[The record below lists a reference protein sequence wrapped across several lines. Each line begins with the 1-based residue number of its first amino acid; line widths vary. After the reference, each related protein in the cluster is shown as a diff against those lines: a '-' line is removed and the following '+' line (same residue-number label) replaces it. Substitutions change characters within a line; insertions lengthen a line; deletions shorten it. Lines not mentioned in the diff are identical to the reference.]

1 MRSNPTL
8 NTYENYA
15 ICSFIRSNRVRDSWV
30 KLIFTSVCGGAVGFL
45 SINDQIC
52 IHGVKSKLSSTFY
65 QLLQASLIYLSKLF
79 AILSLLNILKE
90 IEFQSSKFQKG
101 KNLSYYWIYMLWKTL
116 ESYFR
121 HLINVY
127 KQEFIFLVYTPPLPL
142 SNFFFK
148 CHNFFGKTLFL
159 LILRPCWLHKVHKI
173 RRFVRIFTSLAAIFQ
188 QSVTWQKEEVHK

>member
-1 MRSNPTL
+1 ML
-8 NTYENYA
+8 NLKLSSPNSIQTFLNSKVYLFVAIQLWTSIQFLFDNYV

-79 AILSLLNILKE
+79 AILFLLNILKE

-101 KNLSYYWIYMLWKTL
+101 KNLSYY
-116 ESYFR
+116 
-121 HLINVY
+121 
-127 KQEFIFLVYTPPLPL
+127 
-142 SNFFFK
+142 
-148 CHNFFGKTLFL
+148 
-159 LILRPCWLHKVHKI
+159 
-173 RRFVRIFTSLAAIFQ
+173 
-188 QSVTWQKEEVHK
+188 

>member
-1 MRSNPTL
+1 M
-8 NTYENYA
+8 
-15 ICSFIRSNRVRDSWV
+15 
-30 KLIFTSVCGGAVGFL
+30 
-45 SINDQIC
+45 
-52 IHGVKSKLSSTFY
+52 KSKLSSTFY

-127 KQEFIFLVYTPPLPL
+127 KQEFIFLVYTLPSSSFASVTFFQVSQFFWQDSFFADFTPLLTSQNSSFCANFHFLGGHL
-142 SNFFFK
+142 STICHLAKRRKNKIGSKIIFEFFLISYRWFK
-148 CHNFFGKTLFL
+148 NL
-159 LILRPCWLHKVHKI
+159 LIWN
-173 RRFVRIFTSLAAIFQ
+173 Q
-188 QSVTWQKEEVHK
+188 